1 MIQGL
6 TFSIGEGII
15 ISLLVVII
23 VLAVRSK

>member
-23 VLAVRSK
+23 VIAVRNK

>member
-1 MIQGL
+1 MIHGL
-6 TFSIGEGII
+6 TFSLGEGII